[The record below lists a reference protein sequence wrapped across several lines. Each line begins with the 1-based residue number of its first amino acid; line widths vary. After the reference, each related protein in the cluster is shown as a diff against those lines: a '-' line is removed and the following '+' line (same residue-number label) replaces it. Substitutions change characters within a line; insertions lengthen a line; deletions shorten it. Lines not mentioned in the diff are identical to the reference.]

1 MIPTNP
7 VASDDDG
14 FDFYEDIPPLVYV
27 GPLDDDVSP
36 YNMII

>member
-14 FDFYEDIPPLVYV
+14 FDFYEDMPPLVYV
-27 GPLDDDVSP
+27 GPLDDVSP
-36 YNMII
+36 YMVI